1 MLLLLAVCLAAANR
15 PKPPEP
21 VAGTPG
27 IVLKTSRDALVIRA
41 IDTRVITYKLVETTT
56 FFRGNKFINYSRLH
70 ENSPVVV
77 ESTSDLDGKLT
88 AIVVTLQDK
97 RPSLQSR
104 ATALSLLPG
113 GVPTDPL
120 IAEARTAAERLDQM
134 LPNFLC
140 QQFTSRLWAGAD
152 RKWRTIDQIT
162 AEVLINR
169 GRETYR
175 DIKLNGR
182 PMGNSIMQLPGSNS
196 TGEFGTTLRALL
208 DPHTAALFKYQSDQ
222 VAEDRSTAIYRYAVS
237 GDLSNWTIA
246 AGSQSLL
253 TPYTGRI
260 WIDRK
265 SGNVVRIEKQAA
277 GIPDSFPYRIVD
289 ATIEYGP
296 VTLADGTFFLPVA
309 ATNQVCQDVPKECSR
324 NQIDFRNYHRYI
336 GESSI
341 SFDSPPDNPQA
352 KP

>member
-15 PKPPEP
+15 PKPTEP
-21 VAGTPG
+21 VAGISG
-27 IVLKTSRDALVIRA
+27 VVVKTGRDSLVIRA
-41 IDTRVITYKLVETTT
+41 IDTRVITYKLIETTT
-56 FFRGNKFINYSRLH
+56 FFHGNKFIHRNQLH
-70 ENSPVVV
+70 ENSPVTV

-88 AIVVTLQDK
+88 ATVVALQDK

-104 ATALSLLPG
+104 AAAVSLLPG

-152 RKWRTIDQIT
+152 QKWRTVDQIT
-162 AEVLINR
+162 AEVLISR

-182 PMGNSIMQLPGSNS
+182 PMGNSIMELPGSNS

-222 VAEDRSTAIYRYAVS
+222 LVEGRSTAIYRYAVS
-237 GDLSNWTIA
+237 GDLSNWTIT

-265 SGNVVRIEKQAA
+265 TGEVVRIEKQAA
-277 GIPDSFPYRIVD
+277 GIPDSFPYRI
-289 ATIEYGP
+289 
-296 VTLADGTFFLPVA
+296 VA

-341 SFDSPPDNPQA
+341 SFDSGPDNPQA